1 MRAELLREIGAAARR
16 ELAVLRGLD
25 DETAG
30 CNRIDK
36 DMINMLCV

>member
-30 CNRIDK
+30 CNRIDEY
-36 DMINMLCV
+36 MMHIIYV